1 MKDQSKSI
9 LFKQYLAELIDIC
22 ICIIPAILV
31 YYFTNLKD
39 EIESLNIRYLLSA
52 IYLFYGILSTFFE
65 TGQTVGDKIMN
76 ILLIN
81 TKNGKPSRLGSLI
94 RIIYKA
100 YILFVIADIEN
111 VSLIM
116 YSFILIIFP
125 FKFKKSNYTYYSL
138 LSLGTNSI
146 YIKKRNV
153 FKK

>member
-1 MKDQSKSI
+1 MKDQFNSI

-22 ICIIPAILV
+22 ICLITAILV

-39 EIESLNIRYLLSA
+39 NIESLNIRYLLSV
-52 IYLFYGILSTFFE
+52 IYFFYGIFSTFFE
-65 TGQTVGDKIMN
+65 TGQTVGDKMMN

-81 TKNGKPSRLGSLI
+81 TKNGKPSRLVSLI
-94 RIIYKA
+94 RIIYKS

-116 YSFILIIFP
+116 YSFFLIIFP
-125 FKFKKSNYTYYSL
+125 FKFKKSNYIYYSL

-146 YIKKRNV
+146 YIEKRNH
-153 FKK
+153 FNK